1 MPTTPA
7 TDRSSS
13 RSRRHWPVLWIVG
26 ILATTFPLVMSSNT
40 VWNWVG
46 KLFAWVPPH
55 PSAALTVLL
64 IPITWSLGL
73 LGFFGYV
80 VGTGILTWCAGRLL
94 LRHRKSFIPP
104 VLLVPLL
111 CDIYVFVQVLPLFEL
126 PYGAQI
132 RPGGLIGMTFLP
144 AFGLTIYCVFYAA
157 RRLRAQENK
166 IICAVGIL
174 IGLLPIPIM
183 LLSLQLVVAI
193 KGFGLEQ

>member
-1 MPTTPA
+1 MSAVPTTNRP
-7 TDRSSS
+7 TTTGF
-13 RSRRHWPVLWIVG
+13 RHQLLPWIVG

-80 VGTGILTWCAGRLL
+80 VGTGILTWCAGRLM

-111 CDIYVFVQVLPLFEL
+111 CDIYIFVQVLPLFEL

-132 RPGGLIGMTFLP
+132 RPGGGDRNDLSAGIWPDHLLHVLCREATAGTGKQNHLHPRHTDRFVTNTDHA
-144 AFGLTIYCVFYAA
+144 AFAA
-157 RRLRAQENK
+157 
-166 IICAVGIL
+166 ISCGH
-174 IGLLPIPIM
+174 
-183 LLSLQLVVAI
+183 
-193 KGFGLEQ
+193 

>member
-1 MPTTPA
+1 MSAVPTTNRP
-7 TDRSSS
+7 TTTGF
-13 RSRRHWPVLWIVG
+13 RHQLLPWIVG

-80 VGTGILTWCAGRLL
+80 VGTGILTWCAGRLM